1 MNRADAQDGS
11 TLIEVVL
18 LAPAVA
24 VLVWLL
30 LWAGTAGHTPAEIEL
45 AASDAA
51 RAAAATR
58 DPADRSARAQQLVT
72 DRLTDV
78 CDLLTVDTIQQGQVI
93 EVAITCQ
100 LQTDPMRGLGVTART
115 FEATGISTVDRYI
128 VEGPA
133 HG

>member
-1 MNRADAQDGS
+1 MNRADTQDGS

-24 VLVWLL
+24 ALVWLL

-51 RAAAATR
+51 RSAAATR
-58 DPADRSARAQQLVT
+58 DPADRAVRAQQLVN
-72 DRLTDV
+72 DRLADV
-78 CDLLTVDTIQQGQVI
+78 CDLLTVDTTQQGQVI

-100 LQTDPMRGLGVTART
+100 LQTDPMRAMGVAART
-115 FEATGISTVDRYI
+115 FDATGISTIDRFI